1 MKIVLNLMLTARQ
14 LFHNVEERHKK
25 FSSLICEL
33 LMQLKVVP
41 SPTDE
46 PLLDGDRQQLIINDC
61 IGGFPELEFSDATPT
76 LPEYDFDEAPTISES
91 ISSLFAGE
99 FYSKETYYETS
110 T

>member
-1 MKIVLNLMLTARQ
+1 M
-14 LFHNVEERHKK
+14 
-25 FSSLICEL
+25 
-33 LMQLKVVP
+33 P

-46 PLLDGDRQQLIINDC
+46 PLLDGDRQQLIINDY
-61 IGGFPELEFSDATPT
+61 IGGFPELEFSDASLT
-76 LPEYDFDEAPTISES
+76 LSEYSFDEAPTISES